1 MEPLN
6 RKIER
11 SEGNKEI
18 PEIAESSREKRDGR
32 AANCR
37 SNDGSGAVLKEERM
51 AADASHTFHLNDT
64 LDLKTVKS
72 SGI

>member
-1 MEPLN
+1 MGDHT
-6 RKIER
+6 RSIEQ
-11 SEGNKEI
+11 SDTNEEI
-18 PEIAESSREKRDGR
+18 PEITESSREKRDNR

-37 SNDGSGAVLKEERM
+37 RNDGSGAKLKDERM
-51 AADASHTFHLNDT
+51 AADAEHTFRFNDA